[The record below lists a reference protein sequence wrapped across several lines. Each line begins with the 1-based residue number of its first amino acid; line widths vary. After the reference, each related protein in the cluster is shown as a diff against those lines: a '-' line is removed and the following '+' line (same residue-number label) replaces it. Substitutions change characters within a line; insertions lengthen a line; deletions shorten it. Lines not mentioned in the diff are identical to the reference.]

1 MKLVMKKDHLKV
13 DYFEAT
19 TEKETRNLL
28 TIEHLNA
35 QSILAHIEEIELL
48 LIERKIDILCVS
60 ETWLDASIQDSF
72 IHILDFNVYRC
83 DHGRGGGTLI
93 YVRNDLKV
101 NIIFVDAEKA
111 DGIEDVWISVQ
122 HKKLPSFIIGC
133 VYQHPKALASSF
145 DYLSKTFK
153 NICLRKK
160 PVFILGDMNEDFLT
174 PNDKIES
181 IDTSVKSLSN
191 NK

>member
-1 MKLVMKKDHLKV
+1 MKKDHLKV

-19 TEKETRNLL
+19 TTKKETRNLL

-60 ETWLDASIQDSF
+60 ETWLDASIKDSF

-101 NIIFVDAEKA
+101 NRIFVDAEKA
-111 DGIEDVWISVQ
+111 DGIEDIWISVQ

-133 VYQHPKALASSF
+133 VYRHPKALASSF

-153 NICLRKK
+153 NICLRK
-160 PVFILGDMNEDFLT
+160 NQY
-174 PNDKIES
+174 
-181 IDTSVKSLSN
+181 LSWGI
-191 NK
+191 